1 MKQIKRIGLSAMALV
16 LGLSVLTACGGPSD
30 TPGTGDFGEL
40 DMGPAD
46 ESILNTDEEIEIS
59 FACSITGADSEY
71 MQQLIADFNREYKG
85 KINVRASLRAEASH
99 YTTLIAAAS
108 NGTLPDLA
116 IIHTERLAQFRDYGV
131 LLDMTDYAA
140 TQSIEAED
148 YDATAWQN
156 GVFDGG
162 LYAIP
167 YDLIPVVLYYNKDL
181 IPEGCTEQDILD
193 GLTFDE
199 FDDMVRKATADPDPN
214 DTSDN
219 IYGWAFNYAQTSLY
233 FNNWLAQAGQF
244 LVEED
249 DPTEPTFNTDE
260 GLQIATALN
269 DLVDAGTV
277 TRSGTNHFTV
287 FQQGRALFAID
298 GVWQMTSA
306 DYAAE
311 SIGLNYGMA
320 GMPIMFGDTSKVLTR
335 SHCFTMLENNDSTE
349 EKRQATIFF
358 IRYLIE
364 HSMYWMASGKLS
376 VRNDV
381 AQLDE
386 YQALPVAS
394 VEQELVTMPL
404 VSTYGI
410 MKNEINETMALLCEG
425 DIATPQEAIT
435 RAYND
440 AREQAQTAAGQ

>member
-1 MKQIKRIGLSAMALV
+1 MA
-16 LGLSVLTACGGPSD
+16 S
-30 TPGTGDFGEL
+30 
-40 DMGPAD
+40 
-46 ESILNTDEEIEIS
+46 
-59 FACSITGADSEY
+59 
-71 MQQLIADFNREYKG
+71 
-85 KINVRASLRAEASH
+85 
-99 YTTLIAAAS
+99 
-108 NGTLPDLA
+108 
-116 IIHTERLAQFRDYGV
+116 
-131 LLDMTDYAA
+131 
-140 TQSIEAED
+140 QSIEAED